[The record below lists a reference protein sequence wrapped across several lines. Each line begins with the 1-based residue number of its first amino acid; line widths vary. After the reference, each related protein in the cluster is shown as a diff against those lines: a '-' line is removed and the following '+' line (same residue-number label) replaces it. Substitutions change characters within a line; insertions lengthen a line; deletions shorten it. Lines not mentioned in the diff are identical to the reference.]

1 MASPGTAT
9 PTRFIARQPIFDRQQ
24 KVAGYELLFRQT
36 EENRYTG
43 TDPDLA
49 SQKVMDM
56 AVLVGVNVLSNGNS
70 IYVNCTRDTIMN
82 GYVSLFPPEQTV
94 LELLETV
101 DPDAEL
107 ISACRELRGK
117 GYRIALDDFV
127 DDPRLAPLTK
137 LADIIKVD
145 FRLAS
150 PAVRAKI
157 AANYRNAELLAEKIE
172 THEEFAGAAKLG
184 YSLFQGF
191 FFCKPVMLSARDI
204 AASRATYLRVLRA
217 IHAPELDYFEI
228 EGLIKS
234 EPALCYRLFRYLN
247 SPVFAFHTEIKSI
260 VQGLT
265 LLGERDLRKWL
276 TVACAALAGEKK
288 PAELVALALVR
299 ARFCELLAHW
309 SGASEAASFMG
320 GLFSLIDA
328 ILDTPI
334 ASIVKQVQLP
344 SEVNVALLGGKN
356 RLRTLL
362 DMVLAFEAGEW
373 ARCEQHASQLGLRE
387 DIVSQAHVN
396 AVQWVQALQ
405 IN

>member
-1 MASPGTAT
+1 MSSPGTAT

-36 EENRYTG
+36 EENCYTG

-82 GYVSLFPPEQTV
+82 GFVSLFPPKQTV

-101 DPDAEL
+101 APEPEL

-217 IHAPELDYFEI
+217 INAPELDYFEL
-228 EGLIKS
+228 ENLIKS

-288 PAELVALALVR
+288 PAELVAFALVR

-334 ASIVKQVQLP
+334 SSIVKQVQLP
-344 SEVNVALLGGKN
+344 SEVSVALLGGKN

-373 ARCEQHASQLGLRE
+373 SRCEQNANELGLRE